1 MKKLVLSLT
10 ILFALVLGAKAQQGD
25 LVINPDTLWF
35 YHNGDIE
42 YFTVTNE
49 YN

>member
-25 LVINPDTLWF
+25 LVINPDRKS
-35 YHNGDIE
+35 
-42 YFTVTNE
+42 VV
-49 YN
+49 